1 MNATFKAAAIAAA
14 ALAALL
20 ASAGAAAQA
29 YPAPGKTIR
38 FVIGF
43 PAGSTIDNVSRV
55 VLDNIRTRTGAVIL
69 VDNKPG
75 ALGVLGVETVVKSPA
90 DGYTMMP
97 ASSATHSSG
106 PYLSKAAQRFDA
118 IDGFTHVGRAVR
130 FDIVV
135 VTNPAQGYTT
145 ANALIAAAK
154 AKPNAVSYGYGSGTG
169 QVSAAAFS
177 RAAGVQALGVPY
189 KGQPPAL
196 TDLIGGQ
203 INFVAADLGAVL
215 AQVRAKNITAIA
227 LTSDKRSTILP
238 DVPTA
243 KELGLSGLNLT
254 GWIGIAGPAKLPPDV
269 VQWWTT
275 QLNTAM
281 AAAEVQERLRNMGIE
296 PDLLTGEPFQRFVK
310 EQHEAWGKQIR
321 DAGIQPE

>member
-1 MNATFKAAAIAAA
+1 MSMKHHIKI
-14 ALAALL
+14 ALAAATLVAATG
-20 ASAGAAAQA
+20 ASAQA
-29 YPAPGKTIR
+29 YPAAGKTIR

-55 VLDNIRTRTGAVIL
+55 VLDNIRTRTGATLIIE
-69 VDNKPG
+69 NKPG
-75 ALGVLGVETVVKSPA
+75 ALGVLGVETVAKAAA

-118 IDGFTHVGRAVR
+118 LNGFTHVGRVVR
-130 FDIVV
+130 FDVVV
-135 VTNPAQGYTT
+135 VTSAAQGYQT
-145 ANALIAAAK
+145 AGQLIAAAK
-154 AKPNAVSYGYGSGTG
+154 ANPTAVSYGYGSGTG
-169 QVSAAAFS
+169 QVVAAAFS
-177 RAAGVQALGVPY
+177 RAAKIQVLGVPY

-203 INFVAADLGAVL
+203 VSFVAADLGAVL
-215 AQVRAKNITAIA
+215 SQVRAKNLTAVA
-227 LTSDKRSTILP
+227 LVSDKRSTILS

-243 KELGLSGLNLT
+243 KEVGLGGLNLT
-254 GWIGIAGPAKLPPDV
+254 GWIGVAGPAKLPPEV

-281 AAAEVQERLRNMGIE
+281 AAPEVNERLRNMGVE

-310 EQHEAWGKQIR
+310 EQHEAWGQQIR
-321 DAGIQPE
+321 EAGIQPE